1 MAVSKFFRFIDESG
15 RTSYGEVPQG
25 LEAKEWAGTEVTV
38 LRGDPFSAEGLIVTN
53 KKAKVGKVVM
63 TR

>member
-25 LEAKEWAGTEVTV
+25 LEAKDWVRLLSIT
-38 LRGDPFSAEGLIVTN
+38 LL
-53 KKAKVGKVVM
+53 
-63 TR
+63 